1 MRATDAQTILGAVCK
16 TYDTVAGEFSASRS
30 KFWDELAFLVL
41 CVKRGDNVL
50 DIGCGNGR
58 LFPLIKERRAKYTG
72 IDCSEGLIHE
82 AKQLH
87 HDGEFVVSDALA
99 LPFQNNTFDIAY
111 SFAVI
116 HHIPGKELRAQFVR
130 EAARVLKPSGMF
142 ILSEWNLWN
151 TRRTPEL
158 LFTAAKSIL
167 GLTPLDVGDLMLTF
181 GKDKKPRYLHA
192 FTKRELSALLAENGF
207 AALRVS
213 VIARKSGEKNIVA
226 VARKNS
232 A

>member
-130 EAARVLKPSGMF
+130 EAARVLHRNG
-142 ILSEWNLWN
+142 IIVLSAWDLW
-151 TRRTPEL
+151 TFRHL
-158 LFTAAKSIL
+158 GDIISTAVKSVF
-167 GLTPLDVGDLMLTF
+167 GRTPLDVGDLILTF
-181 GKDKKPRYLHA
+181 GK
-192 FTKRELSALLAENGF
+192 N
-207 AALRVS
+207 
-213 VIARKSGEKNIVA
+213 RKS
-226 VARKNS
+226 RY
-232 A
+232 